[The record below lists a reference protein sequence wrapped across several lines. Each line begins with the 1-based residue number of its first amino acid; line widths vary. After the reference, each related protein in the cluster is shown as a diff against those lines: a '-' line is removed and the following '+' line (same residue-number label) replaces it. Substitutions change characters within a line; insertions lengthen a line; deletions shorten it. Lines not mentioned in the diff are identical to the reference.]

1 MPTPGERTV
10 PSPAPPAALRPA
22 EPAYLAD
29 AGFAHM
35 RAGDLAAARERL
47 EHARTLDADDP
58 ITRAYL
64 EELARVEREQ
74 SASTPS

>member
-1 MPTPGERTV
+1 
-10 PSPAPPAALRPA
+10 
-22 EPAYLAD
+22 
-29 AGFAHM
+29 M

-47 EHARTLDADDP
+47 EYARTLDADDP

-74 SASTPS
+74 SASAPS

>member
-1 MPTPGERTV
+1 
-10 PSPAPPAALRPA
+10 
-22 EPAYLAD
+22 
-29 AGFAHM
+29 M

-64 EELARVEREQ
+64 EELTRVEREQ
-74 SASTPS
+74 SASAPS

>member
-1 MPTPGERTV
+1 
-10 PSPAPPAALRPA
+10 
-22 EPAYLAD
+22 
-29 AGFAHM
+29 M

-64 EELARVEREQ
+64 EELDRVQ
-74 SASTPS
+74 AAVAKGS

>member
-1 MPTPGERTV
+1 MADDVEQAVGALER
-10 PSPAPPAALRPA
+10 AAALRPA

-29 AGFAHM
+29 AGFAQM

-64 EELARVEREQ
+64 SELDRVQ
-74 SASTPS
+74 AAVAKGS